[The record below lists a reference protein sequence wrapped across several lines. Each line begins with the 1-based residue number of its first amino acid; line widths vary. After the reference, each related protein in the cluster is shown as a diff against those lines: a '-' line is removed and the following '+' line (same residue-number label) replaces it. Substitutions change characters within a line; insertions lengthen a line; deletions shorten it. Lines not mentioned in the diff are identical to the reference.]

1 MALDRAARAGRLAWR
16 VASLAAAAAA
26 TVAVTAVTGE
36 TINSAAESDFDVYR
50 HHPLRAGGDG
60 PEPVL
65 LKWFEVKLNSKL
77 PTQPRTRSTRYLP
90 GGAPYVM
97 SEERYP
103 NEPLNDTAA
112 AGRYAGWDLLK
123 LPYYGADV
131 DDWLRVGLNRDARLC
146 VTLGWQL
153 EEDLSLPG
161 WTRSG
166 VGVAPAGSP
175 VDLNDDMPQPE
186 KAGVFCRDASAGV
199 VTIPRAGL
207 LARGA
212 FGYDLLL
219 GEADGSP
226 PPRPAAPPGRGAV
239 APNARCPDHLH
250 DLWVT
255 GAHDPDDADTAGKTW
270 QSWHPQ
276 VDPIYWCYYGHDHGT
291 APYFMGG
298 WAPKWHY
305 TAWKNNRQSESHIGF
320 KGYGLRSGG
329 ADYYFALHA
338 STSDMR
344 RVHERFHT
352 VTMTAAVAGEVVADI
367 NCKGDFGFSFSLNK
381 DFMRDF
387 RRIVVGGAGQ
397 KAISDE
403 FEAITYQQR
412 PKRSKRL
419 NVWDGADPPG
429 DTSVDTEDLPRGR
442 YEEWR
447 GGLGLCTQSANLRG
461 LTVDIKDPL
470 TACRD
475 VECAFQSPLTL
486 LATEED
492 HDKEV
497 FDKNRGVKRT
507 LRFDDV
513 TVGREQCAADGMDD
527 AAGSVFYTNP
537 FCTRVLDG
545 PGPGAVRQ
553 VMKPGWAGSI
563 NGKFHSAES
572 WYGMYVATD
581 DDDESGGFM
590 SIEDGLGAAN

>member
-1 MALDRAARAGRLAWR
+1 MRDVRLGDGGWQNLPTLLPFVAARVVSFGRCGALRCFLRSQWWQTCVR
-16 VASLAAAAAA
+16 KL
-26 TVAVTAVTGE
+26 TTRL
-36 TINSAAESDFDVYR
+36 SACLLPCCR
-50 HHPLRAGGDG
+50 LPL
-60 PEPVL
+60 VSM
-65 LKWFEVKLNSKL
+65 V
-77 PTQPRTRSTRYLP
+77 RY
-90 GGAPYVM
+90 
-97 SEERYP
+97 
-103 NEPLNDTAA
+103 
-112 AGRYAGWDLLK
+112 
-123 LPYYGADV
+123 
-131 DDWLRVGLNRDARLC
+131 
-146 VTLGWQL
+146 
-153 EEDLSLPG
+153 
-161 WTRSG
+161 
-166 VGVAPAGSP
+166 
-175 VDLNDDMPQPE
+175 
-186 KAGVFCRDASAGV
+186 SAGV
-199 VTIPRAGL
+199 GCL
-207 LARGA
+207 
-212 FGYDLLL
+212 FCWC
-219 GEADGSP
+219 SP
-226 PPRPAAPPGRGAV
+226 P
-239 APNARCPDHLH
+239 
-250 DLWVT
+250 
-255 GAHDPDDADTAGKTW
+255 
-270 QSWHPQ
+270 Q
-276 VDPIYWCYYGHDHGT
+276 
-291 APYFMGG
+291 
-298 WAPKWHY
+298 
-305 TAWKNNRQSESHIGF
+305 
-320 KGYGLRSGG
+320 
-329 ADYYFALHA
+329 
-338 STSDMR
+338 
-344 RVHERFHT
+344 
-352 VTMTAAVAGEVVADI
+352 
-367 NCKGDFGFSFSLNK
+367 
-381 DFMRDF
+381 F

-429 DTSVDTEDLPRGR
+429 DMSVDTEDLPRGR